1 MKIILTPFRLLY
13 FLLTPKKF
21 PPLRKYVVN
30 FGIATAIVVGLF
42 FLEDFMF
49 FKNKKDQVLDYVM
62 YWHSD
67 FSPRVANNQPMQR
80 MALVEIDQQAYRA
93 WGSPVL
99 TPRDKLKDL
108 IEAAVDGGASVI
120 AVDIQLSW
128 WSDGFIHEAGKSAVG
143 ADDELANYLK
153 YLNDRE
159 DDKAPLIILTRAYHS
174 SSESGVLDDQDFLV
188 RPPSFLDGVLT
199 EEKNVFW
206 SSAFFKIESDQI
218 RRRWQLASLVCQDQ
232 HLTVVPSMQLL
243 VALGQLYADKN
254 AAEVIRAFKQ
264 KLNNW
269 ANKLTCDQAAATT
282 IPKLCQAQNCPDLT
296 IKLPKKTA
304 ISEQEHIIDLAAG
317 RDTERVVYRFA
328 PDDDFNSQRRQLID
342 TDTAL
347 RILKHG
353 ADVANQIVFIGVT
366 HQDSGDFHPIPIRD
380 NYVSGVYILANAVD
394 TLLRFGQFKLQ
405 DIYYKIMVSLFVIV
419 IATVCFAWFGIV
431 RAFFVSTFIVIV
443 VLSVLSGQA
452 LHHGI
457 GVDIALPL
465 LTIQFI
471 QTIRSLIESSITYL
485 KDRSK

>member
-1 MKIILTPFRLLY
+1 MKIILTPFRFIY

-21 PPLRKYVVN
+21 PPLKKYLVN
-30 FGIATAIVVGLF
+30 FAIATAVVVSLF
-42 FLEDFMF
+42 FVEDRMF

-67 FSPRVANNQPMQR
+67 FSPRLADNQPMQR
-80 MALVEIDQQAYRA
+80 MALIEIDQQAYRA

-99 TPRDKLKDL
+99 TPRDKLKHL
-108 IEAAVDGGASVI
+108 IQAAVESGASVI

-128 WSDGFIHEAGKSAVG
+128 WSDGFIHEDGKSAVG
-143 ADDELANYLK
+143 ADKQLADYLK
-153 YLNDRE
+153 SLNDRE
-159 DDKAPLIILTRAYHS
+159 DDKAPVIILTRAYMS
-174 SSESGVLDDQDFLV
+174 NDQDFLV
-188 RPPSFLDGVLT
+188 RPPSFLDQVLT

-206 SSAFFKIESDQI
+206 SSTFFKIDSDDI

-269 ANKLTCDQAAATT
+269 ANKLSCDQAAA

-296 IKLPKKTA
+296 IKLPKKTG
-304 ISEQEHIIDLAAG
+304 ISDQEHIIDLAAG

-328 PDDDFNSQRRQLID
+328 PDDEFNSQRRQLID

-347 RILKHG
+347 RVLKHG

-380 NYVSGVYILANAVD
+380 NFVSGVYILANAVD
-394 TLLRFGQFKLQ
+394 TNN
-405 DIYYKIMVSLFVIV
+405 
-419 IATVCFAWFGIV
+419 
-431 RAFFVSTFIVIV
+431 
-443 VLSVLSGQA
+443 
-452 LHHGI
+452 
-457 GVDIALPL
+457 
-465 LTIQFI
+465 
-471 QTIRSLIESSITYL
+471 
-485 KDRSK
+485 